1 MIESKRGRSRE
12 MLNDIELLV
21 RKYDKKDDRRI
32 TYLEFIDELTPK

>member
-1 MIESKRGRSRE
+1 